1 MALFFKKKVSAPADS
16 ISSEDEILGYMDDI
30 LSSRSVITVKCGKE
44 KPECRPYSIDDS
56 KKLLLI
62 ENVGRVS
69 DFNGKTV
76 TCGFAL
82 EGFYF
87 NFKTALSMVDGR
99 PALKYPSFIEVSD
112 RRDGGRT
119 SLISRES
126 PQVSILEEFGGG
138 IGVNGELLN
147 IGPGGACVK
156 VIRVMDIRAE
166 KEISHS
172 RANFSKGH
180 KFMLVRVKSFGGVHS
195 FDASGE
201 VVWTAYGKIGIKFTS
216 IPSGNK
222 KEIKRFV
229 ESRQHDKTPV
239 KRSRQKK
246 EEMKKQREQEA
257 SVRLED
263 LKNDVK
269 KPAPKPVKVPKP
281 ATIISLGKELGVAIS
296 FIKQIPQYK
305 WINCETPIE
314 LSEHLKKGQKN
325 SILMVQHN
333 INGKN
338 MLDLLKKLYS
348 MDLLHH
354 EKILFFSSTGIQR
367 EDIAVCKLVGIK
379 DVLEL
384 PLKDV
389 EKVKELLP

>member
-1 MALFFKKKVSAPADS
+1 MALFFKKKVSAPANS
-16 ISSEDEILGYMDDI
+16 IKSEDEILGYMDDVLSNRSI
-30 LSSRSVITVKCGKE
+30 LTVKYGKE
-44 KPECRPYSIDDS
+44 SAECRPYSLEDS

-69 DFNGKTV
+69 GFNGKTV
-76 TCGFAL
+76 SCGFAL

-87 NFKTALSMVDGR
+87 GFKTELNMIDGR
-99 PALKYPSFIEVSD
+99 PALKFPDFIEVSERRKED
-112 RRDGGRT
+112 RT
-119 SLISRES
+119 ALISRES
-126 PQVSILEEFGGG
+126 PQVSVLEEFGGG
-138 IGVNGELLN
+138 IGITGELIN
-147 IGPGGACVK
+147 IGAGGICLK
-156 VIRVMDIRAE
+156 VVRVMDIRAE
-166 KEISHS
+166 KEISAS
-172 RANFSKGH
+172 RANLPKGH
-180 KFMLVRVKSFGGVHS
+180 KLMLVRVKSFGGVHS

-201 VVWTAYGKIGIKFTS
+201 VVWSSYGKLGIKFTS

-222 KEIKRFV
+222 KEVKRFV
-229 ESRQHDKTPV
+229 ESRKHDKTPV

-246 EEMKKQREQEA
+246 EEMKKLREQEA
-257 SVRLED
+257 SISAEN
-263 LKNDVK
+263 LKSEAQ
-269 KPAPKPVKVPKP
+269 KPAPKPKVPKP
-281 ATIISLGKELGVAIS
+281 ATIISLGKELGEAIA
-296 FIKQIPQYK
+296 FIKKIPQYK

-314 LSEHLKKGQKN
+314 LSEHLKQDHGK

-338 MLDLLKKLYS
+338 MLGLLKKLYS

-384 PLKDV
+384 PLKNID
-389 EKVKELLP
+389 KVKEILP